1 MDRGTAASRRAGG
14 LLALLALVLALG
26 GATTVLSLRA
36 LHLVAALPTHR
47 VEPWVELAAVSV
59 GALAALWVALSALVA
74 LACVAAGAAGRSW
87 TTGERLLRRAAPA
100 VVRHAAR
107 AAVGATVGAGLLV
120 AGGTAHAAAPADDP
134 GVVAVDLGWRPSGA
148 VAGDEGT
155 ASGNGASERAASTS
169 RATPGGSSAT
179 ADGSTTAS
187 DGPSGTAADAAPG
200 QPAPVTSVP
209 PSSVPASS
217 VPAPS
222 VPPSGVP
229 GDAGTSQDPH
239 RSHGA
244 TSAATDAPPSTSTES
259 AGAGD
264 AAGSGGK
271 HAAGAGVVGQGAEAS
286 GAAGPTVAAEGT
298 SSDAARQRDAALAV
312 TRDVPGP
319 ETAPEVVVVR
329 GDSLW
334 SIAARHLPAG
344 STDAQVAEAV
354 ERWHAANAHVVG
366 ADPDLVR
373 PGQVLVAPSA

>member
-1 MDRGTAASRRAGG
+1 MDRVNAGSRRAGG
-14 LLALLALVLALG
+14 LLALLALVLVLG
-26 GATTVLSLRA
+26 GATTVLSFRA
-36 LHLVAALPTHR
+36 LHLVDALPTHR
-47 VEPWVELAAVSV
+47 VESWVELGAVSV
-59 GALAALWVALSALVA
+59 GALVALWVALSALVA
-74 LACVAAGAAGRSW
+74 LACVAAEAAGRSW

-148 VAGDEGT
+148 VAGDGGT
-155 ASGNGASERAASTS
+155 VSSSAAESAASTS
-169 RATPGGSSAT
+169 RTTPGAPSAT
-179 ADGSTTAS
+179 ADGSTAGS
-187 DGPSGTAADAAPG
+187 DGSSSTRADAAPG

-209 PSSVPASS
+209 PSSVPPSS
-217 VPAPS
+217 VSAPS

-229 GDAGTSQDPH
+229 ADAGTSQDPH

-244 TSAATDAPPSTSTES
+244 TSAATGATPSTSAES
-259 AGAGD
+259 AGTGD
-264 AAGSGGK
+264 TTDSGG
-271 HAAGAGVVGQGAEAS
+271 ARAGAGVVGQETEDS
-286 GAAGPTVAAEGT
+286 GAAGQTVAAEGA
-298 SSDAARQRDAALAV
+298 SSDAVRQRDAALAV

-319 ETAPEVVVVR
+319 EAAPEVVVVR

-334 SIAARHLPAG
+334 SIASRHLPAG
-344 STDAQVAEAV
+344 STDRQVAEAV
-354 ERWHAANAHVVG
+354 ERWHVTNAHVVG

>member
-1 MDRGTAASRRAGG
+1 MDRGTAGSRRAGG
-14 LLALLALVLALG
+14 LLALLALVLVLG

-47 VEPWVELAAVSV
+47 VEPWVELGTVSV

-74 LACVAAGAAGRSW
+74 LACVAAESAGRSW

-155 ASGNGASERAASTS
+155 VSGNGASESAASTS
-169 RATPGGSSAT
+169 GTTPGASSAT
-179 ADGSTTAS
+179 ADGSTTGS
-187 DGPSGTAADAAPG
+187 GGPSSTRADAAPG

-209 PSSVPASS
+209 PSSVPPSS

-229 GDAGTSQDPH
+229 GDTSTSQDPH
-239 RSHGA
+239 RSHDA
-244 TSAATDAPPSTSTES
+244 TSAATGAPPSTNAES

-264 AAGSGGK
+264 PAGSGGS
-271 HAAGAGVVGQGAEAS
+271 HAAGAGVVSQGAAAS
-286 GAAGPTVAAEGT
+286 GAAGQTTAAEGA

-319 ETAPEVVVVR
+319 ETVPEVVVVR

-344 STDAQVAEAV
+344 STDRQVAEAV
-354 ERWHAANAHVVG
+354 ERWHVTNAHVVG

>member
-47 VEPWVELAAVSV
+47 VESWVELAAVSL

-120 AGGTAHAAAPADDP
+120 AGGAAHAAAPADDP

-179 ADGSTTAS
+179 ADGSTAAP

-354 ERWHAANAHVVG
+354 ERWYAANAHVVG